1 MDKYIVKQISIDD
14 GKTWFE
20 AHFISPEN
28 YPAPK
33 VHPTGGYG
41 DIIEFTRDLSKVK
54 KEDDLNELSKNNSM

>member
-41 DIIEFTRDLSKVK
+41 DIIEFTRDISVSYTHLT
-54 KEDDLNELSKNNSM
+54 LPTNSRV